1 MDSQTLDKML
11 IFNQLDLIAKYK
23 AIVAPLAYMIAKNM
37 NTYCLTNCPNKSFI
51 CVRDK
56 PRLPIETLNS
66 IQKQTKQLQDT
77 EEHKDPSSNGTKDM
91 LHYETYKQLKEV
103 STKHEPG
110 VSKTELYENLLK
122 PFKHAKR
129 VETLPVSGRTITVYI
144 CKYEDC
150 NREFTKIWNLVDH
163 ARMHEGIR
171 PYKCSFCSKA
181 FTQKGNLKKHSKQH
195 QHRSIE
201 ERRQFQCQIC
211 KKRYTEK
218 YNLTAHLR
226 THKQD
231 DIHQAY
237 IRESSKRERNAS

>member
-1 MDSQTLDKML
+1 MQILNYLQSLAKCRAVCTSLIMITANSLDT
-11 IFNQLDLIAKYK
+11 FCFEDCAQQ
-23 AIVAPLAYMIAKNM
+23 
-37 NTYCLTNCPNKSFI
+37 SFI
-51 CVRDK
+51 SVRDK
-56 PRLPIETLNS
+56 SRYSEET
-66 IQKQTKQLQDT
+66 TKTTQNQEKHGKINEELKDT
-77 EEHKDPSSNGTKDM
+77 LSHKSHEM
-91 LHYETYKQLKEV
+91 LHYETYKQLKEI
-103 STKHEPG
+103 STKQESK
-110 VSKTELYENLLK
+110 VSKTGLYENLLK

-144 CKYEDC
+144 CKYDNC

-163 ARMHEGIR
+163 VRMHEGIR

-195 QHRSIE
+195 QHKSIE
-201 ERRQFQCQIC
+201 ERRQFQCQVC

-231 DIHQAY
+231 GAHLLPKATDHNQKC
-237 IRESSKRERNAS
+237 RLNN